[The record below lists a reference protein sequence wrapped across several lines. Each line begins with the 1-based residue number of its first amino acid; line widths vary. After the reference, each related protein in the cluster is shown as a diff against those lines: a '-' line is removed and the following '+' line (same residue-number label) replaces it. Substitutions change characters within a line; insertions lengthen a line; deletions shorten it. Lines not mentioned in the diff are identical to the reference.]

1 MYDFIIIGS
10 GVIGTSIARALSKYE
25 VRILVLEKES
35 DVANHQ
41 TIANSAIIHSGHDPE
56 VGSLK
61 AQLCVRGNELYDLL
75 QKELDIPLL
84 HTGAYVLAHDEAE
97 EKTLEMLLER
107 GKLNGVK
114 ELFLLNKEEAIKEE
128 PNLNEHV
135 TKVLSLPT
143 TKVTFPWE
151 VAFAMMENAME
162 NGAEIKLNSEV
173 TDINYDMD
181 HFNVTINHLEI
192 IESKFIINASGVF
205 SDLVAGLLEKE
216 VPYQII
222 PRKGEYFV
230 LDRHLK
236 GMIQHVLYPLPTERG
251 KGVLIT
257 PQVHG
262 NILVGPTSDVVVDR
276 EDLSVSSKQ
285 LSYIVKEAKRLAPNI
300 PFNRN
305 IRNFAGIRASST
317 YKDFYI
323 KESKEFKQFFH
334 VAGIDSPGLTAAPAI
349 AEYLEHM
356 LTQTHSLKK
365 KDHFNPIRQKTK
377 IFRYLNDQDKRA
389 LVKEQPLHGHI
400 ICKCEHVTEQDIINA
415 IHAPL
420 GHDTIKGIKK
430 RTRAGAGL
438 CQGGYCESLVLKII
452 ARETKKDVTDIHYYA
467 PKTPIL
473 LKEAKVK

>member
-25 VRILVLEKES
+25 VSILVLEKES

-61 AQLCVRGNELYDLL
+61 AQLCVRGNELYDAL

-84 HTGAYVLAHDEAE
+84 HTGAYVLAHNNEE

-107 GKLNGVK
+107 GKENGVK
-114 ELFLLNKEEAIKEE
+114 ALFLLSKEEAFKEE

-135 TKVLSLPT
+135 TQVLSLPT

-162 NGAEIKLNSEV
+162 NGAKLKLNSEV
-173 TDINYDMD
+173 TDIQHEIN
-181 HFNVTINHLEI
+181 HFNVTINHQEI
-192 IESKFIINASGVF
+192 IQSKLIINASGVF
-205 SDLVAGLLEKE
+205 SDLVAGLIEKE

-285 LSYIVKEAKRLAPNI
+285 LSYIIKEAKRLAPNI
-300 PFNRN
+300 PFHRN
-305 IRNFAGIRASST
+305 IRNFSGIRASST
-317 YKDFYI
+317 HKDFYI
-323 KESKEFKQFFH
+323 KESKEVKGFFH

-349 AEYLEHM
+349 AEYVESLI
-356 LTQTHSLKK
+356 TKSYTLKK
-365 KDHFNPIRQKTK
+365 KANFNPVRQKTK
-377 IFRYLNDQDKRA
+377 VFRYLSDQEKRE
-389 LVKEQPLHGHI
+389 LVKKQPLHGHI
-400 ICKCEHVTEQDIINA
+400 ICKCEHVTEQDVINA
-415 IHAPL
+415 IHSPL

-452 ARETKKDVTDIHYYA
+452 ARETQQEVTDIQYYA
-467 PKTPIL
+467 KNTPIL